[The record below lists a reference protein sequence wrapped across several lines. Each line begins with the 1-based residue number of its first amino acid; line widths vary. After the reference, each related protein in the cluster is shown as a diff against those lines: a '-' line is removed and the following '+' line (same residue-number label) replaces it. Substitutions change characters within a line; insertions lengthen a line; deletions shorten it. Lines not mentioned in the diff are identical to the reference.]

1 MVHIGNQWD
10 EVLKADFASEYYAAI
25 RQFLKR
31 EYGTYTVYP
40 DMYDIFNAL
49 KMTDYEDVN
58 VVILGQDPYHGP
70 GQAHGFAF
78 SVKPGIPAPPS
89 LVNIYKEL
97 NAETGMAI
105 PDHGCLLGWAK
116 QGVLLLNTAL
126 TVRAA
131 SPNSHKDC
139 GWSLLTDSIIEKLNL
154 RARPMVFMLWGA
166 NAKAKKRLITNPAHL
181 VLTAAHPSPLSAHNG
196 FFGCGHFVQANE
208 FLAKYGRTIDW
219 SALDTQGV

>member
-1 MVHIGNQWD
+1 MVHIGNRWD
-10 EVLKADFASEYYAAI
+10 EVLAEDFASEYYANI

-40 DMYDIFNAL
+40 SMYDIFNAL
-49 KMTDYEDVN
+49 KTTDFDDVN

-89 LVNIYKEL
+89 LINIYKEL

-105 PDHGCLLGWAK
+105 PNHGCLLGWAK

-139 GWSLLTDSIIEKLNL
+139 GWSLLTDSIIAKLNL
-154 RARPMVFMLWGA
+154 RQRPMVFMLWGA
-166 NAKAKKRLITNPAHL
+166 NAKAKKRLITNPSHL
-181 VLTAAHPSPLSAHNG
+181 VLTAAHPSPLSAYNG

-208 FLAKYGRTIDW
+208 FLAKYNRHIDW
-219 SALDTQGV
+219 SDLEAKL